1 MRLYTLSLLLCLFF
15 LSTSL
20 VSAGPV
26 NINHSGAGELETEL
40 VGIGPDKAAA
50 IIQYRQ
56 DHGPFASVDDLV
68 NVKGVGQKTIEK
80 NRENLTVAE

>member
-1 MRLYTLSLLLCLFF
+1 MRLYALLCLFF

-20 VSAGPV
+20 VLAGPV
-26 NINHSGAGELETEL
+26 NINHSNADELETEL
-40 VGIGPDKAAA
+40 VGIGPDKATA

-56 DHGPFASVDDLV
+56 DHGPFTSVDDLV
-68 NVKGVGQKTIEK
+68 NVKGVGQKTIDK